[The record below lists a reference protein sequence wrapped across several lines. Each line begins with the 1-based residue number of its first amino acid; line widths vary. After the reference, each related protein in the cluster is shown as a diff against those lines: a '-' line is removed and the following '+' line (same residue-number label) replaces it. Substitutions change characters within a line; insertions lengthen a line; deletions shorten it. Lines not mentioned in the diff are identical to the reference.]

1 MRPNIPLIRDCSL
14 TSIGKNTM
22 HPMLNIAIS
31 AARKAGNFVSH
42 SFAIPDSIKVETKSE
57 NDFVTNVDR
66 VAENLII
73 ETIKKAYPEHTIITE
88 ETGIIKGNNNETQWI
103 IDPIDGTTNFIN
115 GIPHYSISIAVRI
128 KGKTEVAIVYNPMA
142 NEYFTAVRGQGAK
155 LNNLR
160 IRVNQ
165 STKDLTGA
173 IMAIAFPFKAKQ
185 YSDCY
190 FNVLQ
195 KLFTKCADFRRTG
208 SAALDLSY
216 VAAGRLDG
224 FFEIGLKPWDIAAG
238 ELILREAGGI
248 VTDFVGNNNY
258 MASGNIV
265 AGTPKIVKDFL
276 ALTKNDWPDRLKC

>member
-1 MRPNIPLIRDCSL
+1 MRPNIPSIRDCSL

-276 ALTKNDWPDRLKC
+276 ALTKNEWPDRLKC